1 MNHFIRSKERRR
13 IRIKYKNIFNQSLFT
28 FAGSVGLTLTGLSLN
43 SCTQNAEPGKPNII
57 IILADDMGHGNVEV
71 LNSESRIPTPNLNR
85 LAEEGIIFSDAHTS
99 SAVCTPTRY
108 GLLTGRY
115 SWRTRLKSGVL
126 GHYAGTLIEPERKTI
141 ADILKKEG
149 YYTGMVGKWHLGI
162 DWKLHD
168 ESEDKLRRTDPAY
181 FNYENIDFTV
191 PATKGINDYG
201 FDYSFA
207 IAGSAEMNPAA
218 FIENNK
224 VTSPPVYTVEQ
235 IKEKN
240 GEWYGRDDNNIAEGY
255 SMEKLVPTF
264 SKKACEFVENAVSSH
279 PGKPFF
285 LYYPLTTPHNPI
297 VPNYEFYGKSKAG
310 AYGDFVFELDHH
322 VGKLM
327 DKLREL
333 GIEQNTIVI
342 FTSDN
347 GAIDI
352 TKNAERWI
360 RGDRY
365 IYGHLSN
372 APYRGWKTQRY
383 EGGHRVPFFIKWP
396 EKIEPGQT
404 CATTICLNDIFPTLA
419 DMLNVKLDNNTAE
432 DGKSFWSVITGKSRP
447 SSFHEAIVHHSY
459 DGQFAIRRGSYK
471 LIIDGP
477 KTPDQF
483 LDDSLPVSYS
493 LYDLS
498 NDIKETTDISE
509 NHPELVKEL
518 HDLLKKYIKDGRSS

>member
-1 MNHFIRSKERRR
+1 MG
-13 IRIKYKNIFNQSLFT
+13 KYQKIFKMTLYPVSGLI
-28 FAGSVGLTLTGLSLN
+28 GLSLTLLSLN
-43 SCTQNAEPGKPNII
+43 SCKNNLEPEKPNII

-71 LNSESRIPTPNLNR
+71 LNRESRIPTPNLNR
-85 LAEEGIIFSDAHTS
+85 LAGEGIIFTDAHTS

-115 SWRTRLKSGVL
+115 SWRSRLKSGVL
-126 GHYAGTLIEPERKTI
+126 GHYAGTLIEPGRKTI
-141 ADILKKEG
+141 ADVLKKEG

-168 ESEDKLRRTDPAY
+168 ESDEKLRRTDPAY
-181 FNYENIDFTV
+181 FNFENIDFTV
-191 PATKGINDYG
+191 PATKGINNYG

-224 VTSPPVYTVEQ
+224 ITSPPVYTTDE

-264 SKKACEFVENAVSSH
+264 SKKACEFVEKAVSSH
-279 PGKPFF
+279 PDKPFF

-333 GIEQNTIVI
+333 GIEQNTLVI

-352 TKNAERWI
+352 TKNGERWI
-360 RGDRY
+360 RGDRN

-396 EKIEPGQT
+396 EKIKAGES
-404 CATTICLNDIFPTLA
+404 CSTTICLNDIFPTMA
-419 DMLNVKLDNNTAE
+419 EMLHVKLDSNTAE
-432 DGKSFWSVITGKSRP
+432 DGKSFWSILTGKNQP

-459 DGQFAIRRGSYK
+459 DGQFAIRKGNYK

-477 KTPDQF
+477 KNPGQF
-483 LDDSLPVSYS
+483 LDDNSPVSYT

-498 NDIKETTDISE
+498 NDLKETTDISE
-509 NHPELVKEL
+509 NHPELVNEL
-518 HDLLKKYIKDGRSS
+518 HDLLKKYITDGRSN

>member
-1 MNHFIRSKERRR
+1 MNHLTIEQKHTRQR
-13 IRIKYKNIFNQSLFT
+13 KNPKRVFQPKLYSNFLLI
-28 FAGSVGLTLTGLSLN
+28 GLLLNVLTLN
-43 SCTQNAEPGKPNII
+43 SCKNNIETNKPNIV

-71 LNSESRIPTPNLNR
+71 LNRESRIPTPNLNR
-85 LAEEGIIFSDAHTS
+85 LAGEGIIFTDAHTA

-126 GHYAGTLIEPERKTI
+126 GHYAGTLIEPARLTI
-141 ADILKKEG
+141 ADLLKQEG

-162 DWKLHD
+162 DWKLND
-168 ESEDKLRRTDPAY
+168 ESEDQLRRTDPEY

-191 PATKGINDYG
+191 PAPKGINNYG

-224 VTSPPVYTVEQ
+224 VTSLPVHKSDE
-235 IKEKN
+235 IKERN

-264 SKKACEFVENAVSSH
+264 SKKACEFIEKAVSDH

-297 VPNYEFYGKSKAG
+297 VPNYEFYGKSQAG
-310 AYGDFVFELDHH
+310 AYGDFVFELDFH
-322 VGKLM
+322 VGKLL

-333 GIEQNTIVI
+333 GIEKNTMVI

-352 TKNAERWI
+352 TKNPERWI
-360 RGDRY
+360 RGDRN

-372 APYRGWKTQRY
+372 APYRGWKTQRF

-396 EKIEPGQT
+396 DKIKPGQT
-404 CATTICLNDIFPTLA
+404 CSTTICLNDIFPTIA
-419 DMLNVKLDNNTAE
+419 EMLKTELDINTAE
-432 DGKSFWSVITGKSRP
+432 DGKSFWSALTGNRRP
-447 SSFHEAIVHHSY
+447 VSFHEAIVHHSY
-459 DGQFAIRRGSYK
+459 DGQFAIRKGNYK

-477 KTPDQF
+477 KTPGQL
-483 LDDSLPVSYS
+483 LDDSFTVSYT

-498 NDIKETTDISE
+498 DDIRETTDISE
-509 NHPELVKEL
+509 THPEMVK
-518 HDLLKKYIKDGRSS
+518 DMYNLLWKYIKEGRSN